1 MSTTH
6 PRRSLRASPAH
17 SALAL
22 AAALLVASLLAA
34 VLLGAPAPLTAQDAL
49 PSIAE
54 KTQGADAMEGFFN
67 LYWNDAEGAL
77 YWEIDP
83 DGGEFLYQVSMG
95 SGLGS
100 NPVGIDRGQLRGTH
114 VLEAMRVGPRLLL
127 MEPNYRFQARSDNPT
142 EVQAVRDAFAPSVY
156 WGFDVVAETDG
167 RTLVDATP
175 FFIRD
180 ARGAAAQIAQRGQ
193 GSFQLDK
200 SRSAI
205 HLPATQSFP
214 ENTEVEALLTLTSN
228 NPGGLVRGVAV
239 NPQAVTLRQH
249 HSFIRLPD
257 DGYRPRIADPRIGVN
272 GPTIYDYATP
282 IDQDLRIRLV
292 ARHRLQKRNPDM
304 DPSEPV
310 EPIVYYVD
318 PGTPEPVRSALVEGA
333 RWWEEAFEAA
343 GFVNAYRVEVLP
355 EGVDPQDIRYNMIH
369 WTHRRTRGY
378 SYGNT
383 VTDPRTGE
391 IIRGV
396 VNLGSLR
403 LRQDYLLAQG
413 MTSPFPAGSA
423 STDGSG
429 FHGYGDGN
437 GSGFHG
443 YGFHDDHSGVH
454 DEACMAAVP
463 VFEYLAHAA
472 SNADAVEMA
481 LDRVRQLSAH
491 EVGHT
496 LGFPHNYMAS
506 TYGRES
512 VMDYPAPLVEI
523 TDGELD
529 LSNAYVQRI
538 GEYDKLSVNWLYR
551 EFPAGTDESAALN
564 EIVMQGIR
572 DGLEFMAHN
581 NNNFIGAAHPY
592 AGVWDNGANLVD
604 HLEHELRVRE
614 IGMERFGN
622 EMIRPGR
629 PLSDLEYVLLPLY
642 MHHRFQLRAAAQSL
656 GGANYRYALR
666 GDGQYAV
673 EIVPGDEQ
681 RRALETILSTLS
693 VDFLAL
699 PKELSVSI
707 PPAAFRHQ
715 EGETFPGRTGLLF
728 DPISAAAAS
737 ADFSVGEILHPA
749 RMARLVAY
757 GSMHQDYPN
766 LEEVTDRLIEA
777 TWGADKPEDE
787 YELQVLHA
795 VQRAVVDRMMQ
806 RASSDASAPEVR
818 AVLADRLDRLAGQL
832 EGLTEGMGS
841 GLGRLAGRLGGRV
854 AGDRLEKSPHE
865 RLVHA
870 DIRRWQARIEN
881 TVPEQALPLP
891 SGDPIGGN

>member
-1 MSTTH
+1 MSKTRFS
-6 PRRSLRASPAH
+6 RRLQGTAF
-17 SALAL
+17 
-22 AAALLVASLLAA
+22 AAAAAA
-34 VLLGAPAPLTAQDAL
+34 VAFLGAPLAAQDAL

-54 KTQGADAMEGFFN
+54 KTEGTDAVEGFFN
-67 LYWNDAEGAL
+67 LYWDDATGVL

-83 DGGEFLYQVSMG
+83 GAGEFLYQVSMG

-114 VLEAMRVGPRLLL
+114 VLEAKRVGPRVLL
-127 MEPNYRFQARSDNPT
+127 MEPNYRFRANSDNPT

-167 RTLVDATP
+167 RVLVDATP
-175 FFIRD
+175 FFVRD

-193 GSFQLDK
+193 GTFQLDK

-205 HLPATQSFP
+205 HMPATRSFP

-239 NPQAVTLRQH
+239 NPRAVTLREH

-257 DGYRPRIADPRIGVN
+257 DGYKIRIADPRVGVN
-272 GPTIYDYATP
+272 GPTIHDYATP
-282 IDQDLRIRLV
+282 IDQDLRVRLA
-292 ARHRLQKRNPDM
+292 ARHRLQKRNPGPA
-304 DPSEPV
+304 PSEPV

-333 RWWEEAFEAA
+333 RWWAEAFEAA
-343 GFVNAYRVEVLP
+343 GFVNAYQVEVLP

-391 IIRGV
+391 IVRGV

-413 MTSPFPAGSA
+413 MTAPFPGGGVSP
-423 STDGSG
+423 DG
-429 FHGYGDGN
+429 
-437 GSGFHG
+437 
-443 YGFHDDHSGVH
+443 DD
-454 DEACMAAVP
+454 ACMAAAP
-463 VFEYLAHAA
+463 VFEYLAQAA
-472 SNADAVEMA
+472 NSADAVEMA

-496 LGFPHNYMAS
+496 LGFPHNYLAS

-523 TDGELD
+523 TGGELD

-551 EFPAGTDESAALN
+551 EFPEGTDEAAALE

-572 DGLEFMAHN
+572 DGFEFMAHN
-581 NNNFIGAAHPY
+581 NNNFIGAAHQF
-592 AGVWDNGANLVD
+592 ASVWDNGANLVD

-622 EMIRPGR
+622 DMIRAGR

-642 MHHRFQLRAAAQSL
+642 MHHRFQLRSAAQSL

-666 GDGQYAV
+666 GDGQVAV
-673 EIVPGDEQ
+673 EIVDGDEQ
-681 RRALETILSTLS
+681 RRALETILSTLD

-699 PKELSVSI
+699 PRDLVNRI
-707 PPAAFRHQ
+707 PPPAYRHQ
-715 EGETFPGRTGLLF
+715 EGETFPGRTGMLF
-728 DPISAAAAS
+728 DPIAAAAAS

-757 GSMHQDYPN
+757 GAMHEDYPN

-777 TWGADKPEDE
+777 TWDADKPDDE

-818 AVLADRLDRLAGQL
+818 AVLSDRLDRLAGQL
-832 EGLTEGMGS
+832 EGLTEGSS
-841 GLGRLAGRLGGRV
+841 GLGRLAGRIGGRV
-854 AGDRLEKSPHE
+854 SGNRLEKSPHE

-891 SGDPIGGN
+891 SGDPIGGSN